1 MIELPNTS
9 RVLIEARL
17 RPIQGTRFQP
27 TGFPDVGAATYRLP
41 DGTEMLLVESAQSV
55 ANRLEAVC
63 WDDAKDDVVAPLA
76 GMPYVR
82 VTQDGK
88 PLTSSIHE
96 AHRLNSAYIEKSDGF
111 EAIKEAIGTPEPFD
125 RRRLATALLR
135 LDPNSLLHGTFLESI
150 SGSLRLARAV
160 SGFVEAHNVQV
171 VASGGVKNDR
181 VRPSKDADSGAT
193 AAEGFGNVPFHRDE
207 YTAER
212 ITAFFNID
220 LAQLR
225 SYAFERDADSFL
237 FALALWKTQKFLEG
251 GLRLR
256 TACDLDVVEVQ
267 VTRPVGFKMPDV
279 AELEAEL
286 REGIRAL
293 AASGAFASPPVTVMA
308 FGGAGGKK
316 KAAGR
321 GKKGRDGEESSE

>member
-1 MIELPNTS
+1 MLELPSTS

-17 RPIQGTRFQP
+17 RPMQGTRFQP

-41 DGTEMLLVESAQSV
+41 DGTEMLLVESAQSM

-63 WDDAKDDVVAPLA
+63 WDEARDDVVPALA
-76 GMPYVR
+76 GLPYVR
-82 VTQDGK
+82 VLKDGK
-88 PLTSSIHE
+88 PLTTSLQE

-111 EAIKEAIGTPEPFD
+111 EAIKAAIGDPEPFD
-125 RRRLATALLR
+125 RRRFAAALLR

-150 SGSLRLARAV
+150 SGVLRLARSV
-160 SGFVEAHNVQV
+160 SGFIEAHNVQV

-212 ITAFFNID
+212 IAAFFSID
-220 LAQLR
+220 LSQVR
-225 SYAFERDADSFL
+225 SYGLGTDAESFL
-237 FALALWKTQKFLEG
+237 FTLALWKVRRVLDD

-256 TACDLDVVEVQ
+256 TACDFDVIEVHA
-267 VTRPVGFKMPDV
+267 TRPTGFELPTAHV
-279 AELEAEL
+279 LEA
-286 REGIRAL
+286 AL
-293 AASGAFASPPVTVMA
+293 APGIAALTSAGAFAAPPVTVVS
-308 FGGAGGKK
+308 FDGAAK
-316 KAAGR
+316 
-321 GKKGRDGEESSE
+321 KKGRKAGKQERVIEEAVE

>member
-1 MIELPNTS
+1 MLELPNTS
-9 RVLIEARL
+9 RVLIEAHV
-17 RPIQGTRFQP
+17 RPVQGTRFQP

-41 DGTEMLLVESAQSV
+41 DGTEMLLVESAQSM

-63 WDDAKDDVVAPLA
+63 WDEAQDEIVPALA

-82 VTQDGK
+82 VTQEGK
-88 PLTSSIHE
+88 PLTTSLQE

-111 EAIKEAIGTPEPFD
+111 DAIKAAIGAPEPFD
-125 RRRLATALLR
+125 RRRLAAALLR

-150 SGSLRLARAV
+150 SGVLRLARAV
-160 SGFVEAHNVQV
+160 SGFIEAHNVQV

-212 ITAFFNID
+212 ITAYFNVD
-220 LAQLR
+220 LSQLR
-225 SYAFERDADSFL
+225 SYGLGPEAERFL
-237 FALALWKTQKFLEG
+237 FALALWKIRRVLED

-256 TACDLDVVEVQ
+256 TACDLDVVEVV
-267 VTRPVGFKMPDV
+267 VTRPNGF
-279 AELEAEL
+279 ELPSTAAL
-286 REGIRAL
+286 QDTLQSGIKAL
-293 AASGAFASPPVTVMA
+293 AAAKAFADPAVSVVAFSGA
-308 FGGAGGKK
+308 GKK
-316 KAAGR
+316 KAAGKA
-321 GKKGRDGEESSE
+321 GKKGRDVEEAAE